1 MYSASGKTQLIHASN
16 YPFVHSLAKYL
27 LSDMHQEFFYMMKYR
42 GKHDRE
48 VFCIDEANFFFFF
61 VSENR
66 SGKANDQ
73 PVPIQSLDH
82 TLAFKSYDVSI

>member
-1 MYSASGKTQLIHASN
+1 
-16 YPFVHSLAKYL
+16 
-27 LSDMHQEFFYMMKYR
+27 MMKYR

-48 VFCIDEANFFFFF
+48 VFCIDEANFFFFL

-66 SGKANDQ
+66 SGKAHDQ